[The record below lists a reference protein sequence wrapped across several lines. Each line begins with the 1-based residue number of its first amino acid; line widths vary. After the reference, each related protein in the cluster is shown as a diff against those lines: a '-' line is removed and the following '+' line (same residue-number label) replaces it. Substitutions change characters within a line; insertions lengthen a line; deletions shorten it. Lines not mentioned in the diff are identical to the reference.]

1 MKNIKYLILLCPLA
15 LLFASC
21 DKHDLGY
28 ADSDDVAANTAQYQI
43 TYVRPVAN
51 GVATRLDS
59 LFMNGKKI
67 CGVGGSGTLAPN
79 GSLPGPARYFTV
91 KPGTNH
97 LVAYNRDNI
106 VYEQDIEFTAGRQR
120 LFIYDLTK
128 APIIH
133 TELDEYKPLHKDG
146 ARSDVETFNT
156 DSIMRLRLFNFFFE
170 DPNTPYPNKVQYQ
183 WSNNYSSSSPYTTGD
198 WHNLG
203 EPIGFGEATDYEE
216 VIIHK
221 TGVGGSGFNSA
232 GYQTIRYR
240 CVDAQGNTIAR
251 TTDYWSGYIG
261 RWVTHTL
268 RGCRTG
274 SPSAGYSQ
282 LNANVNI

>member
-1 MKNIKYLILLCPLA
+1 MKYIKYLLLVFPLA
-15 LLFASC
+15 AMLASC

-28 ADSDDVAANTAQYQI
+28 ADSDELKGQAQYQI
-43 TYVRPVAN
+43 TYVRPVSN
-51 GVATRLDS
+51 TTATRIDS

-67 CGVGGSGTLAPN
+67 AGVGGSGALTVN
-79 GSLPGPARYFTV
+79 GTLPGPARYFTC
-91 KPGTNH
+91 PTGANH
-97 LVAYNRDNI
+97 LVLYNRGTI
-106 VYEQDIEFTAGRQR
+106 VYEQDITLDAKRQR
-120 LFIYDLTK
+120 IFIYDFNQ

-146 ARSDVETFNT
+146 ARADEETFDT
-156 DSIMRLRLFNFFFE
+156 DTIMRLRLFNFFFE
-170 DPNTPYPNKVQYQ
+170 SPTTPYAEKVQYQ
-183 WSNNYSSSSPYTTGD
+183 WSNNYSTSSPYTTGD

-221 TGVGGSGFNSA
+221 KGVGGSGFNSA

-240 CVDAQGNTIAR
+240 CVDANGNTIAR
-251 TTDYWSGYIG
+251 TTDYWSGYSG